1 MNNNYY
7 CQNYHDSFMEK
18 KHHDKNMLLK
28 DENNYKYYYENHNGQ
43 DDYGLK
49 YIDDYGY
56 GYKCTKFKIQF
67 PPQEQNVQPGM
78 EYVMK
83 PRPIFDNPNYQG
95 SNKLK
100 DKVAIITG
108 GDSGIGRAVAVAY
121 VKEGAKVVLGYLNEE
136 RDAKETEEYIK
147 TMGGECMLVPGDVKD
162 KRYCEYLVNET
173 MKKYGK
179 IDILVN
185 NAGVQYQQKSLLDIS
200 DEQFDFTMKT
210 NMYSIFYLTKSA
222 LKHMNPGASIINV
235 SSITTFYGE
244 PELIDYVTSKG
255 AIIGFTRALSTN
267 LADKCIRVN
276 AVAPGYFWTVL
287 QPACWEKEKIP
298 TLGADAPMKRAG
310 QTYEIAP
317 LFVYLASD
325 DSSYVTGQT
334 MHINGGQY
342 KG

>member
-1 MNNNYY
+1 MDYKFYY
-7 CQNYHDSFMEK
+7 NKE
-18 KHHDKNMLLK
+18 
-28 DENNYKYYYENHNGQ
+28 NGQ
-43 DDYGLK
+43 DNYGLE
-49 YIDDYGY
+49 YIDNYGY
-56 GYKCTKFKIQF
+56 GYKCDKFKIKY
-67 PPQEQNVQPGM
+67 PPQEQDVQPGM
-78 EYVMK
+78 EYLMT
-83 PRPIFDNPNYQG
+83 PRPIFDNVSYKG
-95 SNKLK
+95 SDKLK
-100 DKVAIITG
+100 GKVAIITG
-108 GDSGIGRAVAVAY
+108 GDSGIGRAVAISY
-121 VKEGAKVVLGYLNEE
+121 VKEGAKVVIVYLNEH
-136 RDAKETEEYIK
+136 RDAKETQEYIENL
-147 TMGGECMLVPGDVKD
+147 GGESLFLAGDVKD
-162 KRYCEYLVNET
+162 RNFCEYIVKET
-173 MKKYGK
+173 INRFGK

-200 DEQFDFTMKT
+200 DEQFDYTMKT
-210 NMYSIFYLTKSA
+210 NIYSIFYLTKSA
-222 LKHMNPGASIINV
+222 LKYMCPGASIINV

-267 LADKCIRVN
+267 LADKNIRVN
-276 AVAPGYFWTVL
+276 AVAPGYFWTAL

-310 QTYEIAP
+310 ETYEIAP